1 MKDTTT
7 QQLDDNDMECVNA
20 MERIGFD
27 SCTAK
32 TVVALIPCG
41 KTQHELT
48 GCTGENQ
55 SSVSVALKKLV
66 KENYI
71 IVSELLHKEGRG
83 RPKQLYTL
91 KPWDDIIDKIKKQV
105 IRKAE
110 DKNAQI
116 ARLKEL
122 AH

>member
-1 MKDTTT
+1 MKDTIT

-32 TVVALIPCG
+32 TVVALTLCG
-41 KTQHELT
+41 KTQLELT

-66 KENYI
+66 KENYV
-71 IVSELLHKEGRG
+71 IVSELLHKKGKG

-91 KPWDDIIDKIKKQV
+91 KPWDNIIDKIKKRV
-105 IRKAE
+105 IHE
-110 DKNAQI
+110 VENKNAQI
-116 ARLKEL
+116 TRLKEL
-122 AH
+122 VH